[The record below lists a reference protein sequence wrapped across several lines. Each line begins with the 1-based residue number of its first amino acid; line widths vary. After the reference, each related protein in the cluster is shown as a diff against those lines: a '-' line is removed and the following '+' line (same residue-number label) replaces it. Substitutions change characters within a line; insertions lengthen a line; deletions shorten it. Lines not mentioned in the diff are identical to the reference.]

1 MFKNLLIILFILNFI
16 LISCN
21 SLSLENKILFK
32 VDNELITSVDIL
44 EEIKYL
50 DAINEEFKNAT
61 SEEAFE
67 ISKKTIIKEKIKKIE
82 LLKFVDEIKI
92 DENISEEIL
101 ISYFRRLGINSR
113 KDFETYFS
121 NKNLDPEFVEN
132 KIFIEIVWNQLI
144 YAKFQNSVKVD
155 DNLIKEELK
164 NKKKQDEFFISEIL
178 FSLDK
183 DEKFE
188 NKYKKIKKI
197 ISEKSFGQAAILYSM
212 ADTSNNGGEIGW
224 VKETAINKNI
234 KNELN
239 KIKIGEITKP
249 LVIPGGFLIIKVVDK
264 RKIENELNIDD
275 EFKKIKQRKINQQL
289 NQFSNM
295 YFNKIK
301 KNIQINEF

>member
-1 MFKNLLIILFILNFI
+1 M
-16 LISCN
+16 
-21 SLSLENKILFK
+21 
-32 VDNELITSVDIL
+32 
-44 EEIKYL
+44 
-50 DAINEEFKNAT
+50 
-61 SEEAFE
+61 
-67 ISKKTIIKEKIKKIE
+67 
-82 LLKFVDEIKI
+82 
-92 DENISEEIL
+92 
-101 ISYFRRLGINSR
+101 
-113 KDFETYFS
+113 
-121 NKNLDPEFVEN
+121 
-132 KIFIEIVWNQLI
+132 
-144 YAKFQNSVKVD
+144 
-155 DNLIKEELK
+155 K
-164 NKKKQDEFFISEIL
+164 NKKKQEEFFISEIL

-301 KNIQINEF
+301 NIQINEF

>member
-1 MFKNLLIILFILNFI
+1 MFKNSLIILFILNFI
-16 LISCN
+16 LISFN

-249 LVIPGGFLIIKVVDK
+249 LVVPGGFLIIKVVDK
-264 RKIENELNIDD
+264 RKIENELNLDD